1 MSIFGAFDAL
11 AKLAED
17 DTLGIAAAGIGKAAA
32 KLPEQLD
39 RIVELLEASN
49 SRLVE
54 ISLGLDGLADPVG
67 RPKFTARD
75 VEAMMTGAWPP
86 APPELGEEITVSDG
100 EST

>member
-1 MSIFGAFDAL
+1 VSIFGAFDVL

-17 DTLGIAAAGIGKAAA
+17 DTLGIAAAGIGKAALR
-32 KLPEQLD
+32 LPDQLD

-67 RPKFTARD
+67 RPKFTAQD

-86 APPELGEEITVSDG
+86 APPEARQEVSDG
-100 EST
+100 ESA